1 MNSLRRRRL
10 STISWWQPKTEVL
23 ASPHHPRA
31 EHIQH
36 SSVLCHS
43 VSDLHWPRENEP
55 QQEGEIWGLTN
66 LIASKIR
73 TENYYRKPSRNW
85 WDLNMSLNWGITTM
99 NNPIF
104 QTPHSSVILRII
116 SIAGKGN
123 KMGLSDVLCT
133 SHIQIEMFQLMN
145 FFFKKQQRKVQV
157 K

>member
-1 MNSLRRRRL
+1 
-10 STISWWQPKTEVL
+10 
-23 ASPHHPRA
+23 
-31 EHIQH
+31 
-36 SSVLCHS
+36 
-43 VSDLHWPRENEP
+43 
-55 QQEGEIWGLTN
+55 
-66 LIASKIR
+66 
-73 TENYYRKPSRNW
+73 
-85 WDLNMSLNWGITTM
+85 MSLNWGITTM

-133 SHIQIEMFQLMN
+133 SHIQIEMFQLIN